1 MDGRLAG
8 HTCTVIGTDVYIIGG
23 YTPSDGLSEFVYFI
37 DMNTLRF
44 NTAKFDHDALQPVGK
59 YTIEYSI

>member
-1 MDGRLAG
+1 MDARLAG

-44 NTAKFDHDALQPVGK
+44 NTAKFDALNPVGK
-59 YTIEYSI
+59 